1 MNQKL
6 LYALALV
13 LSFSFSQA
21 QNLSITPNNGNRG
34 QTLPVIISG
43 QNTSFNAQASGTLSF
58 TQGSFTFSQATM
70 TVLNQNNISA
80 QVNIPSWA
88 PLGVYDLFVS
98 KGSSHYEQNAF
109 LVVPGTNT
117 LLISVNPSG
126 GKPGGTINNT
136 VITIPGASFKTQ
148 ANGIHSA
155 WLTLNGEMIT
165 TVGNIQVIN
174 SNTFSA
180 DILIPVGTTQ
190 GNWDINVY
198 TNDDLMYTKSEAFM
212 ISQSFSTGEWGVS
225 LNTFDIYPN
234 PATSDLHLEFDQN
247 VSANIMAKVLD
258 LSGRV
263 VLETEEVDY
272 DKKTVSLDVSQ
283 LNTGT
288 YLIQLSYRGEV
299 LNTQKWV
306 KQ

>member
-1 MNQKL
+1 
-6 LYALALV
+6 
-13 LSFSFSQA
+13 
-21 QNLSITPNNGNRG
+21 
-34 QTLPVIISG
+34 
-43 QNTSFNAQASGTLSF
+43 
-58 TQGSFTFSQATM
+58 
-70 TVLNQNNISA
+70 
-80 QVNIPSWA
+80 
-88 PLGVYDLFVS
+88 
-98 KGSSHYEQNAF
+98 
-109 LVVPGTNT
+109 
-117 LLISVNPSG
+117 
-126 GKPGGTINNT
+126 
-136 VITIPGASFKTQ
+136 
-148 ANGIHSA
+148 
-155 WLTLNGEMIT
+155 
-165 TVGNIQVIN
+165 
-174 SNTFSA
+174 
-180 DILIPVGTTQ
+180 VGTTQ